1 MSRVTDLVLDGS
13 QVKLQLL
20 AERQATSDLVHVDW
34 LRFTCFLRKAPCASE
49 DILFPLPDQS
59 IEPLSVAEEER
70 FKARNA
76 YLSKFLADLPPVEFS
91 PAQQALAL
99 ADQVCGC
106 LGEGF
111 SVAPEL
117 RKGLDF
123 YRHRWSITRAGA
135 EVGWV
140 GFLASSD
147 SPRQSSQRSTL
158 HCNIFGSACTFAQSG
173 WRQKIASLITAVEG
187 KITRVDLALDF
198 FDGLTGGMDRIRS
211 DYMHGGMDHWG
222 KRPKCNLVGDWCNGV
237 ARSFY
242 IGSKEAGKQTN
253 VYEKGHQ
260 LFGNSSGNPWIRA
273 ELRYGNKLR
282 VLPVDV
288 LTRPDD
294 FFAGASAWHE
304 SLLFEASKLF
314 GTSCD
319 VEPEPVKTTTRLAS
333 ETVAAECARVAR
345 WAMNTAAPTLA
356 ALVKFTSYEFLA
368 ALCGTEKLPGRL
380 KRFTESE
387 LQRAFSAPHYSGLVG
402 T

>member
-34 LRFTCFLRKAPCASE
+34 LRFTCLLRKAPCASE

-158 HCNIFGSACTFAQSG
+158 HCNIFGSACTFAQPG
-173 WRQKIASLITAVEG
+173 WRQNIASLITAVEG

-198 FDGLTGGMDRIRS
+198 S
-211 DYMHGGMDHWG
+211 
-222 KRPKCNLVGDWCNGV
+222 
-237 ARSFY
+237 
-242 IGSKEAGKQTN
+242 
-253 VYEKGHQ
+253 
-260 LFGNSSGNPWIRA
+260 
-273 ELRYGNKLR
+273 
-282 VLPVDV
+282 
-288 LTRPDD
+288 
-294 FFAGASAWHE
+294 
-304 SLLFEASKLF
+304 
-314 GTSCD
+314 
-319 VEPEPVKTTTRLAS
+319 
-333 ETVAAECARVAR
+333 TV
-345 WAMNTAAPTLA
+345 
-356 ALVKFTSYEFLA
+356 
-368 ALCGTEKLPGRL
+368 
-380 KRFTESE
+380 
-387 LQRAFSAPHYSGLVG
+387 
-402 T
+402 